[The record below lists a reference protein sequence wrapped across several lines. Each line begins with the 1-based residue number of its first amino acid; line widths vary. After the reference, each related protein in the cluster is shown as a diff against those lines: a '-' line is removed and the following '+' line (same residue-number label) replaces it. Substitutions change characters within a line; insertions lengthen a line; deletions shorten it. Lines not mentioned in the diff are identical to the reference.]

1 MFLVLISGIA
11 FIFSLFNLQKIKW
24 ISYIAI
30 IFFLYIGLVIIIQTP
45 SYMKLHTNDPPIGK
59 YPTYLKKSN
68 SKELNYFS
76 FNSHFFQNLG
86 LCFFVF
92 TKQFALITIL
102 KIIDKNP
109 EYHSTALILRAQ
121 YFPLILYSFVL
132 IGGYFSF
139 IDQMPE
145 MLALRKPLPGSK
157 DIAMT
162 IGQIGLFTGISVS
175 IILRIK
181 FNSDY
186 IKSFFSNFE
195 QSPSV
200 DFLIKLLCILVPL
213 LISIFVEQNVFKLI
227 STFASLLCPY
237 FIIIVP
243 GKLQVAFCNFQVFSI
258 LNFKRKLESAGGHRF
273 LFFCL

>member
-59 YPTYLKKSN
+59 YPAFLKKSN

-200 DFLIKLLCILVPL
+200 DFLIKLLCISVPL

-243 GKLQVAFCNFQVFSI
+243 GKLQVAFCNF
-258 LNFKRKLESAGGHRF
+258 
-273 LFFCL
+273 